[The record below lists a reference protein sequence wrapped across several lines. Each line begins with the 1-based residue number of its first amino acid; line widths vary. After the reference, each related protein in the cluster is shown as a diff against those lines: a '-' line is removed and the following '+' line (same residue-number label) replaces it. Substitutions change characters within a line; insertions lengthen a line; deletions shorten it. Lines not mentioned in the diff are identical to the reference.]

1 MTEYRDYIYCQKCE
15 KIVAYGFIQ
24 YCHDL
29 EIMCLECY
37 RKETTVE
44 PTDLGIFPWLIYII
58 MENGSVVA
66 VWNGTLSKI

>member
-44 PTDLGIFPWLIYII
+44 PTDLGIFP
-58 MENGSVVA
+58 
-66 VWNGTLSKI
+66 